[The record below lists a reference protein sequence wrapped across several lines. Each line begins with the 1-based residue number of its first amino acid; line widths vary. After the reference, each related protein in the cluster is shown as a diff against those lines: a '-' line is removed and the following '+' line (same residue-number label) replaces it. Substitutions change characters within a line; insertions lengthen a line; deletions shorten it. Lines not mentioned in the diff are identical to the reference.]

1 MPRLRFLAFDLGAES
16 GRAVLGSLE
25 AGQLSLREL
34 YRFPNGPVRLLGR
47 DHWNLPGLWEEVQT
61 GVRRCTREAG
71 LNPQSLAVDTWG
83 VDFGFVAADGSLLGL
98 PLSYRGPHTAGAME
112 DFLQRVA
119 PERVYELTG
128 VQFLPFNT
136 LFQLAALVRDRSPVL
151 DSAAGLLFMPDL
163 FQYLLTGRKSS
174 EFTIASTSQLFDPR
188 ARAWSGELL
197 AALGLSESLMPE
209 VRPPGTIL
217 GSVDSEAAEA
227 TGLPSGTPVVATA
240 SHDTASAVAAVP
252 AEGQDWAYI
261 SSGTW
266 SLVGVECAGPVIT
279 PRTLALNFT
288 NEGGLG
294 GRVRLLKNVTGLWLL
309 QQCRRSWGAGRRTLP
324 GYDELVQSAST
335 APAFRT
341 LVDPD
346 DPSFLNPTD
355 MPEAIRAF
363 ARRSG
368 QVAPETEA
376 ATVRCIL
383 ESLALKYRQVLVQLA
398 EVSPRPIGRLHII
411 GGGSRNDLLCR
422 FTAAACG
429 LPVMAGPAE
438 ATAAGNVLGQ
448 ALALGAVGSLEDIRT
463 VMRDSF
469 ELASYEPADTRAWDD
484 AFGRFLDL
492 GGTGRA

>member
-1 MPRLRFLAFDLGAES
+1 MPPHRFLAFDLGAES

-25 AGQLSLREL
+25 DGRLSLREL
-34 YRFPNGPVRLLGR
+34 CRFPNGPVRLLGR
-47 DHWNLPGLWEEVQT
+47 DHWNLPGLWEEVQN
-61 GVRRCTREAG
+61 GIRLCTREAG
-71 LNPQSLAVDTWG
+71 LAPRSLAVDTWG
-83 VDFGFVAADGSLLGL
+83 VDFGLLAADGSLLGL

-112 DFLQRVA
+112 DFLGRMTA
-119 PERVYELTG
+119 ERVYELTG

-163 FQYLLTGRKSS
+163 FHYLLTGRKSS
-174 EFTIASTSQLFDPR
+174 EFTIASTSQLYNPR
-188 ARAWSGELL
+188 TKAWSGELL
-197 AALGLSESLMPE
+197 AALGLPESLMPE

-217 GSVDSEAAEA
+217 GNISSEAAKA
-227 TGLPSGTPVVATA
+227 TGLASGTPVVATA

-252 AEGQDWAYI
+252 AEGRDWAYI

-266 SLVGVECAGPVIT
+266 SLVGVECPGPVIT
-279 PRTLALNFT
+279 PRTLELNFT

-309 QQCRRSWGAGRRTLP
+309 QQCRRSWGAGRRSLP
-324 GYDELVQSAST
+324 GYAELVRSASA

-346 DPSFLNPTD
+346 DPSFLNPAD

-363 ARRSG
+363 ARRTG
-368 QVAPETEA
+368 QAAPETKA

-383 ESLALKYRQVLVQLA
+383 ESLALKYRQVLGQLA
-398 EVSPRPIGRLHII
+398 GVSPRPIGRLHVI
-411 GGGSRNDLLCR
+411 GGGSRNELLVR

-438 ATAAGNVLGQ
+438 ATAAGNILGQ
-448 ALALGAVGSLEDIRT
+448 ALALGAVRSLEEIRA
-463 VMRDSF
+463 VMRDSV
-469 ELASYEPADTRAWDD
+469 ELASYEPDDTRAWDE

-492 GGTGRA
+492 AGSGRA